1 MPPPPAFG
9 WMKQHTDDQD
19 KKTDWA
25 EARTDW
31 AEDRTVLANER
42 TFAGWMR
49 TGMAAVAVAIGLR
62 AVFNEAQPEWL
73 PKAVATLFIAIA
85 VGIFW
90 SARGQS
96 VKAQSRLDT
105 HDAEAQP
112 TRLFTILSI
121 AFSIAATAVG
131 GILWTL

>member
-1 MPPPPAFG
+1 MD
-9 WMKQHTDDQD
+9 QHSDEQD

-49 TGMAAVAVAIGLR
+49 TGLASVALALGLK
-62 AVFNEAQPEWL
+62 AVFGAAEPTWIA
-73 PKAVATLFIAIA
+73 KAVATLFIAIA
-85 VGIFW
+85 IGLFW
-90 SARGQS
+90 AARGQAH
-96 VKAQSRLDT
+96 KAQQRLHT

-112 TRLFTILSI
+112 ARIFTYAAV
-121 AFSIAATAVG
+121 AFSVAATATG
-131 GILWTL
+131 AILWTL

>member
-1 MPPPPAFG
+1 MD
-9 WMKQHTDDQD
+9 QHSDDQD

-49 TGMAAVAVAIGLR
+49 TGMASIAQAQGQR
-62 AVFNEAQPEWL
+62 AVFDEAEPAWL

-90 SARGQS
+90 AARAQADKGQ
-96 VKAQSRLDT
+96 KRLDT
-105 HDAEAQP
+105 HDTEAQP
-112 TRLFTILSI
+112 TRRFTVAAAGLSI
-121 AFSIAATAVG
+121 AAIAVA